1 MSTLSTF
8 PANKPCRTKIIAT
21 VGPASAS
28 EEIMKK
34 LILAGVD
41 LFRLNFAHSGPK
53 QLQPLLDQIRRISA
67 ALRQPIGVLAD
78 LAGPKIRLGEIPGG
92 EYLCAT
98 GGFVHFIRGSKTD
111 SPDHFTTTYPE
122 FIDEL
127 NDGDRILLADGSI
140 SLEVIGKST
149 NSLDCK
155 VIQGGI
161 VRSRQGVNL
170 PGVALSIKTL
180 QPADIENAL
189 WATEVG
195 IDFLGLSFVR
205 SPDDIF
211 ELRSILELA
220 AEKKTGKDQWDQ
232 LSESDRK
239 ILFPNIIAKIEKS
252 EVLNQLDAIVE
263 AADGIMVARGDLG
276 VEVDIA
282 KIAVVQKRII
292 RTCTRMKKPVIVAT
306 QMLESMTEESIPT
319 RAEAT
324 DVANAILDGADAVM
338 LSGESAVGAHPVL
351 VVQTMNRIA
360 RETEN
365 AIIHESAAD
374 LPGLAASRTIMSDE
388 DLPDSVRI
396 SIAVCDAAGSLAETI
411 NASMICIATRSGRT
425 ALNFSKMRN
434 RVMTVGTS
442 VYDEVLRRLCLYWG
456 VIPIGGIETDPK
468 GMLTSFVELAL
479 KAQYLKNGDRV
490 VLTAGIGTIAE
501 ERNVV
506 YVHTVREH

>member
-1 MSTLSTF
+1 MMSTLSVF
-8 PANKPCRTKIIAT
+8 PKNKPCRTKIIAT
-21 VGPASAS
+21 IGPASSS
-28 EEIMKK
+28 EETMRE

-41 LFRLNFAHSGPK
+41 LFRLNFAHSGPEK
-53 QLQPLLDQIRRISA
+53 LQPLVDQIRRISA
-67 ALRQPIGVLAD
+67 ELQQPIGILAD

-92 EYLCAT
+92 EFRCLT
-98 GGFVHFIRGSKTD
+98 GTIVHFVRGSSTE
-111 SPDHFTTTYPE
+111 SPDVFTTTYPVL
-122 FIDEL
+122 IDEL
-127 NDGDRILLADGSI
+127 NEGDRILLADGTV
-140 SLEVIGKST
+140 SLQVVRKFPDSA
-149 NSLDCK
+149 DCQ
-155 VIQGGI
+155 VIQGGL

-180 QPADIENAL
+180 QPKDIENAR
-189 WATEVG
+189 WAVEAG

-205 SPDDIF
+205 SPEDIH
-211 ELRSILELA
+211 ELRALLASA
-220 AEKKTGKDQWDQ
+220 AEKKIGKDQWNL
-232 LSESDRK
+232 LSEGDRK
-239 ILFPNIIAKIEKS
+239 IHFPNIIAKIEKP
-252 EVLNQLDAIVE
+252 EVLEQLDAIIE

-282 KIAVVQKRII
+282 KIAVVQKKII
-292 RTCTRMKKPVIVAT
+292 STCTRMNKPVIVAT
-306 QMLESMTEESIPT
+306 QMLESMTEESMPT

-324 DVANAILDGADAVM
+324 DVANAILDGTDAVM
-338 LSGESAVGAHPVL
+338 LSGESAVGAHPIL

-365 AIIHESAAD
+365 ALLNGPKCD
-374 LPGLAASRTIMSDE
+374 LPGLSASRHIMIDQN
-388 DLPDSVRI
+388 LPESVRV

-411 NASMICIATRSGRT
+411 NASMICVATRTGRT

-456 VIPIGGIETDPK
+456 VIPVGGIDTDPK
-468 GMLTSFVELAL
+468 GMLTAFVDLAK
-479 KAQYLKNGDRV
+479 KADYLKKDDRV

-506 YVHTVREH
+506 YVHTVH